1 MTLAIV
7 SVIAITAGIALI
19 FALGFG
25 AMYFLWVLFQPPE
38 RPDDSG

>member
-1 MTLAIV
+1 MPFAIV
-7 SVIAITAGIALI
+7 SVIAITAGVLLI

-25 AMYFLWVLFQPPE
+25 AIYFLWTLFQPPE